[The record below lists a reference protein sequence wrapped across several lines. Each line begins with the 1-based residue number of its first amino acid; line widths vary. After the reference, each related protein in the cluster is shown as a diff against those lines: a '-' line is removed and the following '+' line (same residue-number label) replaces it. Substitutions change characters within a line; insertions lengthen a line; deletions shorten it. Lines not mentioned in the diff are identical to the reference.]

1 MQQSQDA
8 QIMCMCFLNIIWFCR
23 TCWSFHPF
31 SNYPLDAKIKEETCF
46 WKSILCRSV
55 FICIIRLRRWKKRFL
70 ESPFAREI
78 SIIKTPHL
86 STIHVYSLKGE
97 DPLIFMMA
105 APYRVS
111 TYQTLFSKRG
121 ALFLCI
127 SCVFSLSLSSFNISS
142 LISCISSKNWPW
154 IIIGVKN
161 HTVSAYESLSSPQL
175 IESKQLL
182 FLVPSKDWEGKKHGR
197 VWRGEKIRVI
207 EVVGDGWGRTEWR
220 EGKRKRGPDSW
231 GSETMMQ
238 EGKEELR
245 IWEMCDGCCD
255 GQGSRT
261 KEEKEGLAVSTD
273 CSNLAPWLDFSYLG
287 TPAN

>member
-1 MQQSQDA
+1 MELWTFNSASCPETVGTQHLVHAWYMQQSQDA
-8 QIMCMCFLNIIWFCR
+8 QIMRMCFLNIIWFCR

-31 SNYPLDAKIKEETCF
+31 NNYPLDAKIKEETCF

-55 FICIIRLRRWKKRFL
+55 FICIIRLGRWKKRFL

-127 SCVFSLSLSSFNISS
+127 SCVFSLSLF
-142 LISCISSKNWPW
+142 LQ
-154 IIIGVKN
+154 
-161 HTVSAYESLSSPQL
+161 HQLSN
-175 IESKQLL
+175 
-182 FLVPSKDWEGKKHGR
+182 FLHF
-197 VWRGEKIRVI
+197 
-207 EVVGDGWGRTEWR
+207 
-220 EGKRKRGPDSW
+220 
-231 GSETMMQ
+231 Q
-238 EGKEELR
+238 
-245 IWEMCDGCCD
+245 
-255 GQGSRT
+255 
-261 KEEKEGLAVSTD
+261 
-273 CSNLAPWLDFSYLG
+273 
-287 TPAN
+287 